1 MKAPKEKPKYSIMDN
16 LSFTLKHTWEWD
28 KSVIILCI
36 LNSIV
41 IAIAPFI
48 WMIAPK
54 LLIDELTGGKRIK
67 YIFLILIVTF
77 IIGSIINYLK
87 PYLAG
92 VFRMKMNGVRYKFID
107 LIHVK
112 AMSMDFK
119 HTEDPKVLDSIWQ
132 ALETVLSPRYGVG
145 GILDKLF
152 TIIGYVI
159 GFAGYM
165 TIVLTLNPLI
175 LLYLVVNVIIVYIL
189 SLKINKFEKDKE
201 VINNELRRKSSYIN
215 DTMTDFKYGKDIRIY
230 DMKNILLKKKKNF
243 DSERVGIVKEVEKN
257 RFKLLFIDSLLFL
270 LREGIVYA
278 YLVYQVLNK
287 NITIGNFTLYAVTIA
302 GFAEC
307 MENLIKDLAQM
318 RTDCLYVGDFR
329 KFLDIKDED
338 KTEKCKDLPKEKPYC
353 IELKN
358 VSFKYPNSERYI
370 FENLSLKIK
379 PGRKLAIVGVNGAGK
394 TTLVKLISRLY
405 RPTSGEILLN
415 GINIWDLDAKEYFKM
430 LSVVFQNINIYAFTV
445 AENIALSC
453 NDINENSI
461 YDAVEKAGIKSKIDS
476 LQDGIKTNMLK
487 VIDDNGVEFSGGENQ
502 KLAIARALYKNGDVI
517 ILDEPTAALDPISE
531 ENIYKS
537 LNTLIGDKTAVY
549 ISHRLSSTRFCDE
562 IAFFEDGKIK
572 EYGSHQE
579 LLAKGGG
586 YAHMFEVQ
594 AQYYKEESDKEE
606 TEKGA

>member
-1 MKAPKEKPKYSIMDN
+1 MKVPKEKTKYSIMNN

-36 LNSIV
+36 LNSLV
-41 IAIAPFI
+41 IGIAPFI
-48 WMIAPK
+48 WMFAPK
-54 LLIDELTGGKRIK
+54 LLIDELLGGKRIK
-67 YIFLILIVTF
+67 NILLILVVTF
-77 IIGSIINYLK
+77 ILGAVINYLK

-107 LIHVK
+107 LIHEK
-112 AMSMDFK
+112 AMGMDFK

-132 ALETVLSPRYGVG
+132 ALQTVLNPRHGIG

-152 TIIGYVI
+152 TIIGYII

-189 SLKINKFEKDKE
+189 SMKINKFEKNKE
-201 VINNELRRKSSYIN
+201 ININELRRKSGYIN

-230 DMKNILLKKKKNF
+230 DMKNILIKKKKNF
-243 DSERVGIVKEVEKN
+243 DTERISMVKEVEKN

-270 LREGIVYA
+270 IREGIVYA
-278 YLVYQVLNK
+278 YLVFEVLNK
-287 NITIGNFTLYAVTIA
+287 NLTIGNFSLYSVTIA
-302 GFAEC
+302 GFADC
-307 MENLIKDLAQM
+307 MQNLIKDLAQM

-329 KFLDIKDED
+329 KFLDIKDD
-338 KTEKCKDLPKEKPYC
+338 DQAVKLKGIPKEKPYC

-358 VSFKYPNSERYI
+358 ISFKYPNSERYI

-379 PGRKLAIVGVNGAGK
+379 PGKKLAIVGVNGAGK

-405 RPTSGEILLN
+405 KPTSGEILLN
-415 GINIWDLDAKEYFKM
+415 GINIWELDGKEYFKM

-445 AENIALSC
+445 AENIALNCSE
-453 NDINENSI
+453 INEDLI

-476 LQDGIKTNMLK
+476 LKDGIKTNMLK

-502 KLAIARALYKNGDVI
+502 KLAIARALYKNGDII

-537 LNTLIGDKTAVY
+537 MSALIGDKTAVY

-562 IAFFEDGKIK
+562 IAFFEDGKVK

-579 LLAKGGG
+579 LLSKGGG

-594 AQYYKEESDKEE
+594 AQYYKEEIDKEE
-606 TEKGA
+606 GEKGA